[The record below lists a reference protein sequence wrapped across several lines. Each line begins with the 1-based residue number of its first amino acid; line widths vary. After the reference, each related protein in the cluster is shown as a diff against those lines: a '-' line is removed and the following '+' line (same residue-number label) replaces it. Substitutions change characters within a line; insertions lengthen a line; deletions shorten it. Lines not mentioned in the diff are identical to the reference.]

1 MIASSDHKGEKPSGY
16 IAVQVTFDTGF
27 NTDKLYTYWVPSVWR
42 VQPGDKLEVFVSHST
57 GHKWTTV
64 RFVGGLTLR
73 GAEHKCATRYKAML
87 RDREITKEM
96 AEAAHKSTDELFE
109 EMQRIGK
116 ETDKWCDL
124 DCRGLEDRVV
134 SHLIDDRF
142 EGLPPPTPMPPV
154 LTAARTL
161 QQRMYEAMAVP
172 PGLLTMHMFDFKNT
186 RTGRISGI
194 GPDQSNIPKE
204 STMIDIKTITFI
216 NGKPVEECT
225 DDELFAAIRKDEA
238 EIDDLLKIENKP
250 KALKDRVTKL
260 EAGIKALVAMMDAR
274 P

>member
-27 NTDKLYTYWVPSVWR
+27 NTDKLYTYWVPSVWH

-73 GAEHKCATRYKAML
+73 GAEHKCATRYMAADFSKLEERAILHGMDAASGYDDTLFLEIKPADPLKHAMGQL
-87 RDREITKEM
+87 
-96 AEAAHKSTDELFE
+96 EAYRQK
-109 EMQRIGK
+109 
-116 ETDKWCDL
+116 
-124 DCRGLEDRVV
+124 
-134 SHLIDDRF
+134 
-142 EGLPPPTPMPPV
+142 
-154 LTAARTL
+154 
-161 QQRMYEAMAVP
+161 
-172 PGLLTMHMFDFKNT
+172 FDFKNT

-204 STMIDIKTITFI
+204 STVIDIKNVTYL
-216 NGKPVEECT
+216 NGKPFENCT

-238 EIDDLLKIENKP
+238 EINELLKIENKP

-260 EAGIKALVAMMDAR
+260 EAGIKKLVEMMDAR

>member
-27 NTDKLYTYWVPSVWR
+27 NPDKLYTYWVPSVWR

-73 GAEHKCATRYKAML
+73 GAEHKCATRYKAMPL
-87 RDREITKEM
+87 ERKLLKEM
-96 AEAAHKSTDELFE
+96 DFSKLEERAILHGMDAASGYDDTLFLEIKHADPLKHAMGQLEAYRQK
-109 EMQRIGK
+109 
-116 ETDKWCDL
+116 
-124 DCRGLEDRVV
+124 
-134 SHLIDDRF
+134 
-142 EGLPPPTPMPPV
+142 
-154 LTAARTL
+154 
-161 QQRMYEAMAVP
+161 
-172 PGLLTMHMFDFKNT
+172 FDFKGT
-186 RTGRISGI
+186 ATGRVAVSNH
-194 GPDQSNIPKE
+194 PLQDNIPKE
-204 STMIDIKTITFI
+204 STVIDIKNVTYL
-216 NGKPVEECT
+216 NGKPFENCT

-238 EIDDLLKIENKP
+238 EINGLLKIENKP